1 MHVETPEVGAK
12 KANTPRYD
20 TLVIRGAAGKTV
32 PREVDGGEVVSWSQG
47 HALAAM
53 DALEVF
59 VDDLAD
65 GSYHG
70 LAQGAAD
77 ALNLMRRRQALG
89 WDADVVAEEPPAT
102 WRTAVSRAEVSAREV
117 FGVTDEKAT
126 DAIEYM
132 AGLLLAFEPAEQ
144 RVPFMFVQLQDG
156 HIMDW
161 TQDVSLAEAWDEE
174 GHTVTKLYTSQER
187 A

>member
-1 MHVETPEVGAK
+1 MQVETPEVGAQ
-12 KANTPRYD
+12 KATTPRYD
-20 TLVIRGAAGKTV
+20 TLVVRGAAGKTV
-32 PREVDGGEVVSWSQG
+32 PREVDGGEVVAWSQG
-47 HALAAM
+47 HGLAAM

-77 ALNLMRRRQALG
+77 ALNLMRRRRAIG
-89 WDADVVAEEPPAT
+89 WDADVVAEEPPAN
-102 WRTAVSRAEVSAREV
+102 WKTAVSRAEVAAREV

-144 RVPFMFVQLQDG
+144 RAPFMFVQLQDG

-161 TQDVSLAEAWDEE
+161 TQDVSLAEAWGEE

>member
-1 MHVETPEVGAK
+1 MQAETPEVGAE
-12 KANTPRYD
+12 KATTPRYD

-32 PREVDGGEVVSWSQG
+32 PREVDGGEVVAWSQG
-47 HALAAM
+47 HGLAAM

-70 LAQGAAD
+70 LAQGATD
-77 ALNLMRRRQALG
+77 ALNLMRRRRALG
-89 WDADVVAEEPPAT
+89 WDADVVAEEPPAN
-102 WRTAVSRAEVSAREV
+102 WRTAVSRAEVTAREV
-117 FGVTDEKAT
+117 FGVTDENAMQ
-126 DAIEYM
+126 AIEYM
-132 AGLLLAFEPAEQ
+132 AGLLLAFEPVQ
-144 RVPFMFVQLQDG
+144 RAPFMFVQLQDG

-161 TQDVSLAEAWDEE
+161 TQDVSLAEAWSEE
-174 GHTVTKLYTSQER
+174 GHTVSKLYTSQEH